1 MKKGSAMRIVL
12 AWVLAGVLA
21 GGLAAQ
27 AGAESV
33 EDRARGV
40 FERHKAAVVTVQLV
54 LKVKFSGRDSESKTD
69 ITGTVMT
76 PDGLTVVSLSS
87 TDPTALMRS
96 IMGGDGGGDFD
107 VQSEV
112 SDVRILLE
120 DGTEIPARIVLRDED
135 LDLAYIRPLEAPAEA
150 LPHVDFG
157 AADTPQLLDQVVA
170 LNRLGR
176 VANRV
181 HSASLERIEAIVQ
194 RPRTFYIPGND
205 PTQTAQ
211 GSPAFTLDGQIV
223 GIFVMRAIRNTAGAG
238 SRMFGG
244 NDSVLAI
251 LLPAA
256 DILEGARQAPGFD
269 TSE

>member
-1 MKKGSAMRIVL
+1 MRVAMCCALVL
-12 AWVLAGVLA
+12 AD
-21 GGLAAQ
+21 LAAGH
-27 AGAESV
+27 AAAASV
-33 EDRARGV
+33 EERGRAV

-54 LKVKFSGRDSESKTD
+54 IKVKFSGRDSESKSD
-69 ITGTVMT
+69 VTGTVMT

-96 IMGGDGGGDFD
+96 VMGEAGSEFD

-112 SDVRILLE
+112 SDVRILLD
-120 DGTEIPARIVLRDED
+120 DGTEIPARIVLRDVD
-135 LDLAYIRPLEAPAEA
+135 LDLAFVRPLDPPTAPLA
-150 LPHVDFG
+150 HVDFG
-157 AADTPQLLDQVVA
+157 AAGHPQLLDQVVA

-181 HSASLERIEAIVQ
+181 YSASLERIEAIVQ

-211 GSPAFTLDGQIV
+211 GSPAFTLDGDIV
-223 GIFVMRAIRNTAGAG
+223 GIFVMRAIRGAG
-238 SRMFGG
+238 GGRNMFGG
-244 NDSVLAI
+244 NDSVMAI

-256 DILEGARQAPGFD
+256 DILEGARQATGAD
-269 TSE
+269 GSE